1 MKISEIVTKKH
12 GTCKNELDGVSYSW
26 IKSSNKDGGHLC
38 LSFRFGPDLLDQ
50 ARYRT
55 GDRCEVDIDGDLI
68 IFILGNEGQ
77 KLTGQTSSKTICY
90 SHANAEA
97 DLSQFFPLVRKL
109 EQLIIKKVSTG
120 RIECT
125 FSQQQAKGTK

>member
-12 GTCKNELDGVSYSW
+12 GTCKNETDGVSYSW

-38 LSFRFGPDLLDQ
+38 LSFRFGPELLDQ
-50 ARYRT
+50 ARYRD
-55 GDRCEVDIDGDLI
+55 GDRCEVDIDGESI
-68 IFILGNEGQ
+68 IFILGKEGQ

-90 SHANAEA
+90 AHANAES
-97 DLSQFFPLVRKL
+97 DLSGIFPLVNKL
-109 EQLIIKKVSTG
+109 EQLSVKKVNTG

-125 FSQQQAKGTK
+125 FSQSTKGTE